1 MVYNCDNKYFMV
13 DNVQFSFETQGTN
26 VTLKVGTYGT
36 TMLSN
41 LEEVRNYIKS
51 MKMYYLKCKEFEK
64 QLELSSDFS

>member
-1 MVYNCDNKYFMV
+1 MV
-13 DNVQFSFETQGTN
+13 DAVQFSFETQGTN
-26 VTLKVGTYGT
+26 VTLRIGTYGT

-41 LEEVRNYIKS
+41 LEEVRNYIKT

>member
-1 MVYNCDNKYFMV
+1 MV
-13 DNVQFSFETQGTN
+13 DDVQFSFETQGTN
-26 VTLKVGTYGT
+26 VTLRIGTYGT

-41 LEEVRNYIKS
+41 LEEVRNYIKT